1 MIRIELSDETI
12 EYSTYFPIED
22 IHDIAQAFEE
32 MLRLYSSNDLELDNY
47 ILERAK
53 EIKIKNCNQVKNN
66 TYICREFF
74 IVKFSW
80 LVRKGR

>member
-12 EYSTYFPIED
+12 EYSTYFPVED
-22 IHDIAQAFEE
+22 IHDIIFAFEE

-53 EIKIKNCNQVKNN
+53 EIKIKNSN
-66 TYICREFF
+66 
-74 IVKFSW
+74 
-80 LVRKGR
+80 